1 VESNKEKDLLNEER
15 EKVRLAEIKTAK
27 EKEDFDKMA

>member
-1 VESNKEKDLLNEER
+1 MNKEKDLLNEER
-15 EKVRLAEIKTAK
+15 EKVRLAEIKNAK

>member
-1 VESNKEKDLLNEER
+1 VELNKEKDLLNEER
-15 EKVRLAEIKTAK
+15 EKVRLAEIKNAK